1 MNQWCYQAYNLVK
14 LIPFNHARVLHEGT
28 NALIYLIYIICLMA
42 DDNRLSQD
50 GSLRLHCSSLEDN
63 LQNKYII
70 KIIKLIIGMIVII
83 TGEPNLSWDKVVK

>member
-1 MNQWCYQAYNLVK
+1 M
-14 LIPFNHARVLHEGT
+14 IHI
-28 NALIYLIYIICLMA
+28 IYLTA
-42 DDNRLSQD
+42 AGNRLSQD

-63 LQNKYII
+63 VQNKYIKIYLKITII